1 MSATSHTVLMAP
13 TTDSHWR
20 QDSGLWGAEGTRH
33 ARGKNQTSVW
43 SLTTLLSE
51 CIVYTENQMHMKREH
66 MNPGLLLSSETSD
79 GEAIVTMRVD
89 PHPWGTEHPGG
100 GTHIPFLPIGILP
113 PTACFSPWSLLV
125 AKQPRALERAA
136 LEFLFV
142 SEPETQFF
150 FSSGCCSGWLGT
162 DRNPPPSGCAGWQV

>member
-1 MSATSHTVLMAP
+1 M
-13 TTDSHWR
+13 
-20 QDSGLWGAEGTRH
+20 GGGAEGTRH
-33 ARGKNQTSVW
+33 ARSKNQTSVW
-43 SLTTLLSE
+43 SLATLLSE

-66 MNPGLLLSSETSD
+66 MNPGLLLLSETSD
-79 GEAIVTMRVD
+79 GEATVTMSAG

-113 PTACFSPWSLLV
+113 PTAYFSPWSLLV
-125 AKQPRALERAA
+125 AEQPRALERAA

-150 FSSGCCSGWLGT
+150 SSGCCSGWLGT
-162 DRNPPPSGCAGWQV
+162 DRNPPPSDCAGWQV